1 MNTDKNAINILAIP
15 GSLREA
21 SLIRKLSFALQPLA
35 PEGVKITVFE
45 LHDIPLYNNDI
56 ESSVGFPPAV
66 QAMRAAIVAS
76 DGLIVATPEYNGSFS
91 GVIKNGIDWASRQ
104 GLLAKRPVTPISG
117 SPGALGATKAQEHLR
132 AVLGH
137 LGMYVMT
144 RPSLAI
150 PQLDKKFEDGIIS
163 DEQTQQFISAWLLAF
178 QEWIIQLNK

>member
-1 MNTDKNAINILAIP
+1 MSTDKNAINILAIP

-21 SLIRKLSFALQPLA
+21 SLIRKLLFGLQPLA
-35 PEGVKITVFE
+35 PEGVAITIFE
-45 LHDIPLYNNDI
+45 LHDIPLYNHDI
-56 ESSVGFPPAV
+56 EINVGFPPAV
-66 QAMRAAIVAS
+66 QAMREAIAAS
-76 DGLIVATPEYNGSFS
+76 DGLIFATPEYNGSYS
-91 GVIKNGIDWASRQ
+91 GVLKNSIDWASRQ

-150 PQLDKKFEDGIIS
+150 PQLDKKIVDDVII
-163 DEQTQQFISAWLLAF
+163 DEPTQKFIRAWLLAF